1 MKDPVEIGTEIHE
14 QFERYPESF
23 TMDLSDKPDVSTVTI
38 VHRTPDGKWK
48 EFAFVQFINAVQ
60 PELSPDTLHLMSV
73 LAKSKCL
80 DDIILNFENFQKAA
94 IASGRRFGKSFAF
107 QEMLRVHEER
117 INSIRKQPEK
127 RLCDCL
133 QCRMG
138 KYDRCTTFS
147 PRNSKRRGKR

>member
-1 MKDPVEIGTEIHE
+1 MKDPVEIGIEIHE

-23 TMDLSDKPDVSTVTI
+23 TI
-38 VHRTPDGKWK
+38 EHRTPDGKWK
-48 EFAFVQFINAVQ
+48 ELEFVQFINTVR
-60 PELSPDTLHLMSV
+60 PELSSNDMSV
-73 LAKSKCL
+73 LINLFKH
-80 DDIILNFENFQKAA
+80 FGQAA
-94 IASGRRFGKSFAF
+94 EQFGVAIGSGRQFGKSFAF
-107 QEMLRVHEER
+107 QEIARIR
-117 INSIRKQPEK
+117 DDYINSMCKQPET